1 MSGEPRNAAA
11 GAMET
16 AAGAGAELPGENSAP
31 VSGEGAGVD
40 VLSSEGKQR
49 TERTQLTNTAARTET
64 GGHSGSS
71 LTRLEPVLP
80 KKGWIAFGAVTLL
93 AVLLVPLL
101 NSAPQ
106 SSALHL
112 PDYLVTLFGKF
123 LCYATVA
130 VAMDLLWGYAGI
142 LSLGHGV
149 FFALG
154 GYAMGMTL
162 MLAIGEASVYRSK
175 LPDFMVFLDWKELPW
190 FWRPMDNF
198 FVAMVAA
205 LAVPGVLAYCFGF
218 LAFRSRIRGVYFSI
232 ITQAL
237 TFALMLLLFRN
248 ETGLGGNNGLTDFKQ
263 IYGYP
268 LHAQSTKLA
277 LYALSAAGLMA
288 AFLICR
294 FVTTSKAGRVLRS
307 IRDEESRIMF
317 LGYDPTRFKLFV
329 YTLSAVLCGF
339 AGALYVPQVGI
350 INPGELQPSNSI
362 EMAIWVAVGGR
373 GSLIGAPLGAFVVNG
388 AKSWFT
394 VALPD
399 LWLYMLGALFV
410 AVTLFFPRGLVG
422 ALSGAIVRVRK

>member
-1 MSGEPRNAAA
+1 VSESTQEVAPR
-11 GAMET
+11 
-16 AAGAGAELPGENSAP
+16 P
-31 VSGEGAGVD
+31 V
-40 VLSSEGKQR
+40 
-49 TERTQLTNTAARTET
+49 
-64 GGHSGSS
+64 
-71 LTRLEPVLP
+71 RLEAVLP
-80 KKGWIAFGAVTLL
+80 KRGWVAFGVA
-93 AVLLVPLL
+93 ALVATVSVPVL
-101 NSAPQ
+101 NSLPPG
-106 SSALHL
+106 SALHL

-123 LCYATVA
+123 LCYAIVA

-162 MLAIGEASVYRSK
+162 MLAIGDAGVYRSK

-190 FWRPMDNF
+190 FWKPFDNF
-198 FVAMVAA
+198 WFAVVAA
-205 LAVPGVLAYCFGF
+205 LAVPGALAYTFGF
-218 LAFRSRIRGVYFSI
+218 FAFRSRIRGVYFSI

-237 TFALMLLLFRN
+237 TFALMLLFFRN

-263 IYGYP
+263 IYGYRMQE
-268 LHAQSTKLA
+268 QSTKLG
-277 LYALSAAGLMA
+277 LYVLSALGLLV
-288 AFLICR
+288 AFLVCR

-307 IRDEESRIMF
+307 IRDQESRIMF

-329 YTLSAVLCGF
+329 YTLSAVLCGL

-394 VALPD
+394 VAMPE
-399 LWLYMLGALFV
+399 LWLYVLGALFV
-410 AVTLFFPRGLVG
+410 GVTLFLPSGLVG
-422 ALSGAIVRVRK
+422 ALSRVRK